1 MKKLSDPL
9 KVFLFALIGALLI
22 YCYYRCSQKPT
33 QYIQEDK
40 TINLKDY
47 LRNIE

>member
-1 MKKLSDPL
+1 MKKLSDQL
-9 KVFLFALIGALLI
+9 KVLLFALIGALLI
-22 YCYYRCSQKPT
+22 YCYYRYSQHQI

-47 LRNIE
+47 LRNVE

>member
-1 MKKLSDPL
+1 MKNISDPL
-9 KVFLFALIGALLI
+9 KPLLFAVIGTILI

-33 QYIQEDK
+33 HYIQEDK

-47 LRNIE
+47 LRNVE